1 MTKYIK
7 VKNRIVFTKRNNMT
21 DKETFV
27 LIDAHA
33 IIHRAYH
40 AFPATLR
47 DKKGEQVNAVY
58 GFSRILL
65 EVIQKFKPKYLI
77 CAFDSK
83 GPTFRHKKYVEYKA
97 QRKKTDDE
105 LIEQFPKVRDI
116 VKAFNIPVIALQGYE
131 ADDILGT
138 IVTNKQCE
146 NMEKIIVTGDH
157 DLLQLMVYPN
167 IKVYISGTSFSK
179 SMLYDVEAVK
189 TRYKFG
195 PEFITD
201 YKGLRGDTSDNIPG
215 VKGVGEKTATELILS
230 LGHLED
236 IYKSLDMIASQSVKK
251 KLESSHDIALLSK
264 DLATIE
270 KNVDIE
276 FDVAKSEF
284 ADFNEQEVKDIFTEY
299 SFYSLIDKIP
309 KSKHAESKV
318 TNPKS
323 QISNIVDYKHLKT
336 EEDITEFLKELKKQK
351 IFAFDTETTGVN
363 YFDSK
368 LLGISFS
375 WEKSKGYF
383 IDVDSD
389 TFTQEHIRDLKKVFE
404 NSEVKKVGHN
414 IKFDGHMLANKTV
427 KGLELGIHMQNYFF
441 DTMVAQYLLTGSQ
454 GRVGLKA
461 LALSECEMELAELQ
475 ELWKDVAIKVKKNYC
490 KEEVEYMMGQLDKDK
505 LSKYA
510 SMDAD
515 ATWRLYKIL
524 EKRLEEDQ
532 KLNNLFFNIEMP
544 LIPIL
549 VEMENSGIKLDIKYL
564 REYGVQLENQLGE
577 LKSKIFEIVGHEFNI
592 SSAKQVGEVLFNELQ
607 LPGGKKTKTGAWQ
620 TNETILK
627 SYKNINPVIN
637 LLLDYREITKMLSTY
652 VSSLI
657 EEANNK
663 EERIHTNYNQ
673 TIASTGRLSSTQ
685 PNLQNI
691 PISSDVGKKIRQA
704 FIADK
709 GKKLISFDISQQELR
724 ILAHLSKEEKLIEAF
739 KNGIDIHRNT
749 ASMLFKI
756 SEDKITKKQRDTGK
770 TLNYSLIYGISAYGL
785 SDRLKIHV
793 EEAQELIDRY
803 FAIYPKV
810 KEFFDN
816 LLFEAK
822 QSGRVET
829 LYGRYRSAVDLNNSN
844 FRVRNATEREVINFP
859 IQGSASDLMKLAM
872 IKVHGFLKED
882 NKFKELDIKM
892 LLQVHDELVF
902 EVNDREGIVD
912 LCKKIEEIM
921 SKVGELVVPMKVE
934 YHIGS
939 NWADLK

>member
-1 MTKYIK
+1 
-7 VKNRIVFTKRNNMT
+7 MT
-21 DKETFV
+21 DKATFV

-58 GFSRILL
+58 GFSRILI

-83 GPTFRHKKYVEYKA
+83 GPTFRHEKYSEYKA
-97 QRKKTDDE
+97 QRKKLDNE

-138 IVTNKQCE
+138 VVTNKQCAD
-146 NMEKIIVTGDH
+146 MEKIIVTGDH

-215 VKGVGEKTATELILS
+215 VKGVGEKTATDLILNF
-230 LGHLED
+230 GHLED
-236 IYKSLDMIASQSVKK
+236 VYSSLDKISSQSVKK
-251 KLESSHDIALLSK
+251 KLESSHEIALLSK

-270 KNVDIE
+270 KNVDVE
-276 FDVAKSEF
+276 FDIAKSEF

-309 KSKHAESKV
+309 KSKNNNTQVPNS
-318 TNPKS
+318 KS
-323 QISNIVDYKHLKT
+323 QISNNDEYRHLIT
-336 EEDITEFLKELKKQK
+336 EGEITEFLKELKKQK
-351 IFAFDTETTGVN
+351 VFAFDTETTGVN

-375 WEKSKGYF
+375 WEKSRGYF
-383 IDVDSD
+383 IDLDSD
-389 TFTQEHIRDLKKVFE
+389 SITQEHIKDLKDVFE
-404 NSEVKKVGHN
+404 NPEIKKVGHN

-461 LALSECEMELAELQ
+461 LALSECGMELAELHD
-475 ELWKDVAIKVKKNYC
+475 LWKDVAIKVKKYYS
-490 KEEVEYMMGQLDKDK
+490 KEEVEYMMLQLDKSK
-505 LSKYA
+505 LAKYA

-515 ATWRLYKIL
+515 ATWRLYEL
-524 EKRLEEDQ
+524 LDKRFEENL
-532 KLNNLFFNIEMP
+532 KLKNLFYKIEMTV
-544 LIPIL
+544 IPIL
-549 VEMENSGIKLDIKYL
+549 VEMENSGIKLDVKYL
-564 REYGVQLENQLGE
+564 QGYGNLLEKQLEE
-577 LKSKIFEIVGHEFNI
+577 IKTKIYATVGHEFNI
-592 SSAKQVGEVLFNELQ
+592 ASAKQVGEVLFDELQ

-620 TNETILK
+620 TNESILK
-627 SYKNINPVIN
+627 SYKNINPIID
-637 LLLDYREITKMLSTY
+637 LLLEYREISKMLSTY

-657 EEANNK
+657 DEAKNPQ
-663 EERIHTNYNQ
+663 ERIHTNYNQ

-691 PISSDVGKKIRQA
+691 PISSEVGRKIRQA

-739 KNGIDIHRNT
+739 KNGVDIHRNT

-756 SEDKITKKQRDTGK
+756 DEDKITKKQRDTGK

-785 SDRLKIHV
+785 SDRLKIHA
-793 EEAQELIDRY
+793 EEAQELIARY
-803 FAIYPKV
+803 FTIYPKV
-810 KEFFDN
+810 KEYFDN
-816 LLFEAK
+816 LLLESK
-822 QSGRVET
+822 KSGRVET

-872 IKVHGFLKED
+872 IKVDKFLKAD
-882 NKFKELDIKM
+882 KKYKNLNPRM

-902 EVNDREGIVD
+902 EVDDSTDISD
-912 LCKKIEEIM
+912 FCKEVIEIM
-921 SKVGELVVPMKVE
+921 SHVGELIVPMNVE
-934 YHIGS
+934 FHIGS
-939 NWADLK
+939 NWAETK